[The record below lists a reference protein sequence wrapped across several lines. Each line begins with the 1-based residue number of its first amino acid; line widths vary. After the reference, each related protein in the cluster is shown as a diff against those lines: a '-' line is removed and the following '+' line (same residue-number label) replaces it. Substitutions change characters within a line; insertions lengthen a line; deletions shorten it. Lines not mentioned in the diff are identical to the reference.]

1 MNRTADVVFDLLIAL
16 LSAALVSSV
25 LILIYGQSPLRVYS
39 LMMAST
45 WGSTYGL
52 GQVLFKATP
61 LCLTGLAVAFAFR
74 GGLFNIGAEGQM
86 TAGAFVAGV
95 AGAMCGSSLPGPIG
109 VLVVVLCAG
118 LAGGLVGALPGI
130 LKASRGSHE
139 VIVTIMLN
147 FIVSAIVL
155 YLGKRTFFVE
165 ETTHTEL
172 LPEAMRLSSL
182 GLGGSAA
189 NTSLLIAIMACV
201 FVWIF
206 NRYSLKGFDVLAL
219 GQNERAAK
227 ASGVPIGK
235 TVVWTMTLSGAL
247 AGLAGVGFVLG
258 HKHYFEEGMGRGM
271 GFMGIA
277 VALLGRNHPIGIFLA
292 ALLLGTLNH
301 GGFAIN
307 HLVPREVVEVL
318 QAVLI
323 ICVAI
328 TMASNSRRTS

>member
-1 MNRTADVVFDLLIAL
+1 MLFDLVLAL

-25 LILIYGQSPLRVYS
+25 LIVIYGQSPMRVYS
-39 LMMAST
+39 LMMTST

-61 LCLTGLAVAFAFR
+61 LCLTGLAVAVAFR

-86 TAGAFVAGV
+86 TAGAFVSGV
-95 AGAMCGSSLPGPIG
+95 VGAMCGSGLTGPLA
-109 VLVVVLCAG
+109 LVVVIASAG
-118 LAGGLVGALPGI
+118 LAGGFVGALPGV

-155 YLGKRTFFVE
+155 YLGKRAFFVE

-172 LPEAMRLSSL
+172 LPESMRLSSL

-189 NTSLLIAIMACV
+189 NTSLLIALFACL
-201 FVWIF
+201 FVWAF
-206 NRYSLKGFDVLAL
+206 NRYSLKGFDVLAM

-235 TVVWTMTLSGAL
+235 TVIWTMTLSGVI

-277 VALLGRNHPIGIFLA
+277 VALLGRNNPVGIFLA

-328 TMASNSRRTS
+328 TMATNSRKKP